1 MSVYRVLYVT
11 ISRNGLWVRKHEKY
25 IRAENL
31 NQIILELAK
40 TVTSKFYL
48 LEIWEEIVGDRYGS
62 YRLVSQSETSG
73 IKPLERHL
81 ESYIK
86 EIEKTTGHGKTIY
99 LDETYTKKLRKI
111 LSEMIERF
119 GTRKDDPQ

>member
-11 ISRNGLWVRKHEKY
+11 VSGNGLWVRKHEKY

-31 NQIILELAK
+31 NQIILELVK
-40 TVTSKFYL
+40 TVTSTFYL
-48 LEIWEEIVGDRYGS
+48 LEIWEEIVGDGYGS

-73 IKPLERHL
+73 IQPLDRHL

-86 EIEKTTGHGKTIY
+86 EIEKSIGQGTTIH
-99 LDETYTKKLRKI
+99 LDETYTRKLRKI

-119 GTRKDDPQ
+119 GTRKDDPK

>member
-1 MSVYRVLYVT
+1 MSVYRVIYVT

-62 YRLVSQSETSG
+62 YRLVSQSETIG
-73 IKPLERHL
+73 IQPLDRHL

-86 EIEKTTGHGKTIY
+86 EIEKTIGQGITIH
-99 LDETYTKKLRKI
+99 LNETYTKKLRKI